1 MRRDAG
7 RVATRAGAHPAGH
20 CALAIGIGMPGS
32 AWAGARAHHFP
43 AAGIPHR
50 RPRSFWCRSSFLVP
64 GFEGPW
70 HHSRKSSQ
78 LYSSRCMHTQ
88 TPPAYV
94 LVQGRSR
101 GSAGVGPGAAGSVC
115 GLSIAMHM
123 PPWPGLCGGMAGP
136 APHAARPAG
145 ASLRPSGPG
154 AGMLL
159 PWAGGGPGAIHF
171 ITRSNL
177 DVILQNPR
185 HAIVEGIL
193 ECNQMPNPM
202 G

>member
-32 AWAGARAHHFP
+32 AWAGARADHFP

-70 HHSRKSSQ
+70 HHARKSSQ
-78 LYSSRCMHTQ
+78 LYSCRCMHTQ
-88 TPPAYV
+88 TPLAYV

-101 GSAGVGPGAAGSVC
+101 GSAGWD
-115 GLSIAMHM
+115 LAM
-123 PPWPGLCGGMAGP
+123 WAL
-136 APHAARPAG
+136 HAQLWAVNCNAHATMARPVRRHGRACPPRRA
-145 ASLRPSGPG
+145 ASLRELAALGFRGQRRCCST
-154 AGMLL
+154 L
-159 PWAGGGPGAIHF
+159 
-171 ITRSNL
+171 
-177 DVILQNPR
+177 
-185 HAIVEGIL
+185 
-193 ECNQMPNPM
+193 
-202 G
+202 

>member
-32 AWAGARAHHFP
+32 AWAGARADHFP

-94 LVQGRSR
+94 LAQPGWALALRALYMWAVNCNAHAPMARPVRRHGRACPPRRAASR
-101 GSAGVGPGAAGSVC
+101 RELAALGSGGQNAA
-115 GLSIAMHM
+115 AMGRRRSGCNSFYHKEQLRCH
-123 PPWPGLCGGMAGP
+123 PSKPTSCHTLP
-136 APHAARPAG
+136 APCHT
-145 ASLRPSGPG
+145 
-154 AGMLL
+154 M
-159 PWAGGGPGAIHF
+159 
-171 ITRSNL
+171 
-177 DVILQNPR
+177 R
-185 HAIVEGIL
+185 H
-193 ECNQMPNPM
+193 PP
-202 G
+202 

>member
-32 AWAGARAHHFP
+32 AWAGARADHFP

-78 LYSSRCMHTQ
+78 LYSSRCMRTQ

-101 GSAGVGPGAAGSVC
+101 GSAGVGPGAAGSRSVHVGC
-115 GLSIAMHM
+115 QLQCACPHGQACAAA
-123 PPWPGLCGGMAGP
+123 WPGLPPTPRGKPAQACGPRVRGPECCCHGP
-136 APHAARPAG
+136 AAVRVQFILSQG
-145 ASLRPSGPG
+145 A
-154 AGMLL
+154 
-159 PWAGGGPGAIHF
+159 
-171 ITRSNL
+171 T
-177 DVILQNPR
+177 
-185 HAIVEGIL
+185 
-193 ECNQMPNPM
+193 
-202 G
+202 